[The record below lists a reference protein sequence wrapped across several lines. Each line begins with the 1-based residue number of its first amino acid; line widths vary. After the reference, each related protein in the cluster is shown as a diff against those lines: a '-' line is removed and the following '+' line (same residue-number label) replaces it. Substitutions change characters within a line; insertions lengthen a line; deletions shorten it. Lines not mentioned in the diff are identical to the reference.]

1 MNKEKTNQPIYTKT
15 IIFGMLL
22 LFITLQIGFHPTYF
36 KYFPEFKKFTW
47 LHHIHGALM
56 ASWIILLVV
65 QPILIHKMHY
75 ATHRFLGKLSYFIAP
90 MMIVSMFLILQF
102 TYHKYISGS
111 SIAIQ
116 MANQASL
123 IMQLFSFTVLYALA
137 IIYRKHTFYHQRFMI
152 GTALLMLTP
161 TLGRVFYAYFEA
173 EIMYE
178 MYISI
183 GIAALLCLYDFHK
196 KMDWKPYAIVTLVL
210 CFFVFVYHSRYSVA
224 WQVFGRFV
232 VNTFY

>member
-1 MNKEKTNQPIYTKT
+1 MV
-15 IIFGMLL
+15 L

-36 KYFPEFKKFTW
+36 MYFPDFKKFTW

-65 QPILIHKMHY
+65 QPILIHKKHY
-75 ATHRFLGKLSYFIAP
+75 ATHRFLGKLSYFTAP
-90 MMIVSMFLILQF
+90 MMIVSMFLILRF
-102 TYHKYISGS
+102 TYHKYISSS
-111 SIAIQ
+111 SIEVQI
-116 MANQASL
+116 ANQASI

-137 IIYRKHTFYHQRFMI
+137 IIYRKNTFYHQRFMI

-161 TLGRVFYAYFEA
+161 TLGRVFYEYFEA

-183 GIAALLCLYDFHK
+183 GIAALLCLYDFRK
-196 KMDWKPYAIVTLVL
+196 KNGLESLRYCNPGTLYL
-210 CFFVFVYHSRYSVA
+210 CFCVSFSLLRRLASIWAVCGEYVLSINKIFS
-224 WQVFGRFV
+224 
-232 VNTFY
+232 T